1 MNRSIDYPLVSV
13 ILPVYNG
20 ELYLDFAL
28 QSIFEQEYDPFEV
41 IVVDD
46 GSTDNSADIARS
58 YKDVRYIYQPN
69 QGVASARNSGI
80 SMVRG
85 EFIAFLDQDDLW
97 TSNKLRIQV
106 EYLLKN
112 PDVGYVI
119 SKVKT
124 FLEPGTEL
132 PQGITK
138 VHLMTDTAIL
148 IIGSLVARKDI
159 FERVGYF
166 DTSYH
171 LADDLDWFFRSKEAG
186 ITMAIV
192 PEILLKRRL
201 HSSNLSYNMKKVSSE
216 FARALKLSIERKRK

>member
-1 MNRSIDYPLVSV
+1 MDYPLVSV

-20 ELYLDFAL
+20 ELYLDSAI
-28 QSIFEQEYDPFEV
+28 QSIFDQEYDPFEV

-46 GSTDNSADIARS
+46 GSSDNSADIVRS
-58 YKDVRYIYQPN
+58 YKDVRYRYQPN
-69 QGVASARNSGI
+69 QGVAAARNVGL
-80 SMVRG
+80 SMARG

-112 PDVGYVI
+112 SNVGYVI
-119 SKVKT
+119 ARIKT

-138 VHLMTDTAIL
+138 AHLMSDTSIL
-148 IIGSLVARKDI
+148 LPGSLVARKAV
-159 FERVGYF
+159 FEKVGYF
-166 DTSYH
+166 DTKYL
-171 LADDLDWFFRSKEAG
+171 LADDLDWFFRAKEAG
-186 ITMAIV
+186 TTMAIV

-201 HSSNLSYNMKKVSSE
+201 HSSNLSYNMKKMTSE
-216 FARALKLSIERKRK
+216 FALALKSSIDRKRK